1 MFQASTGLF
10 NLNKGR
16 NITIYL
22 ISDLVARYIIKLIN
36 KWSAEV
42 ILDIKQL
49 INAGQKGQALF

>member
-10 NLNKGR
+10 NLNKER

-42 ILDIKQL
+42 ILDIKQD
-49 INAGQKGQALF
+49 

>member
-1 MFQASTGLF
+1 MFQASTVLF